1 MPTATIEVNGHIIDS
16 LILAKVLDAVVAA
29 GADYK
34 LDQVEIGR
42 TGTDP
47 SRAVLEVT
55 AASDDALD
63 ALCAQLAVH
72 GANRLSDESSDAELV
87 PAETDGV
94 LPTGFHSTTNLPT
107 EVRIDG
113 RWVAVEN
120 PEMDCGVIVLDGP
133 RVRTIPMHQVRS
145 SDRIVV
151 GSAGVRVVA
160 VAKPRGERA
169 FEFMNSEVSSEK
181 PKALLVGRVA
191 DRFVAAREA
200 GLRVLAVCGPAVIH
214 TGAGPAVASMV
225 RNGWIDVLF
234 AGNGFATHDI
244 ESNTLGTSLGVP
256 IAGGEPAEGGHS
268 NHLRTINE
276 VRRLGS
282 IAAAVESGFI
292 PGGVMYECVTHDVPF
307 VLAGSLRDDGPLPD
321 VFTDVVAAADR
332 MRELVPG
339 VGVALMLATTLH
351 AIATGNI
358 LPASVETFCVDI
370 NQAVVTKLAD
380 RGSHQALGIVTDV
393 GLFTSELAD
402 RLG

>member
-1 MPTATIEVNGHIIDS
+1 VPTATIEVNGHIIDS
-16 LILAKVLDAVVAA
+16 LILAKVLDAIVAA
-29 GADYK
+29 GADYH
-34 LDQVEIGR
+34 LTDVEIGR
-42 TGTDP
+42 TGTDT
-47 SRAVLEVT
+47 SHAVLEVS

-63 ALCAQLAVH
+63 ALCDQLAVH
-72 GANRLSDESSDAELV
+72 GANRLSEEVADAELV
-87 PAETDGV
+87 GAAQDGV

-107 EVRIDG
+107 EVRVGGHWI
-113 RWVAVEN
+113 AAEN
-120 PEMDCGVIVLDGP
+120 PEMDCGLVVLDGP
-133 RVRTIPMHQVRS
+133 RVRTIPMHRVRTG
-145 SDRIVV
+145 DRIVL
-151 GSAGVRVVA
+151 GSGGVRVVP

-181 PKALLVGRVA
+181 PKALLVGRVV
-191 DRFVAAREA
+191 DRIRVARES
-200 GLRVLAVCGPAVIH
+200 GGKVLAVCGPAVVH
-214 TGAGPAVASMV
+214 TGAAPAIASMV
-225 RNGWIDVLF
+225 RAGWIDVLF

-256 IAGGEPAEGGHS
+256 VAGGEPAEGGHS

-276 VRRLGS
+276 VRRIGS
-282 IAAAVESGFI
+282 IQAAVESGFLTS
-292 PGGVMYECVTHDVPF
+292 GVMYECITHDVPF

-321 VFTDVVAAADR
+321 VLTDVVAAADR
-332 MRELVPG
+332 MRELIPG
-339 VGVALMLATTLH
+339 VKVALMLATTLH

-393 GLFTSELAD
+393 GLFTSELAE